1 MGIKGTVRMLL
12 LIVSLLWVGSLEQ
25 ISGTTTNTLT
35 ERLETKEGEK
45 RGIYYEFQLD
55 FDCMMP

>member
-1 MGIKGTVRMLL
+1 MLL

-45 RGIYYEFQLD
+45 RGIYHEFQSD
-55 FDCMMP
+55 FDRMMP